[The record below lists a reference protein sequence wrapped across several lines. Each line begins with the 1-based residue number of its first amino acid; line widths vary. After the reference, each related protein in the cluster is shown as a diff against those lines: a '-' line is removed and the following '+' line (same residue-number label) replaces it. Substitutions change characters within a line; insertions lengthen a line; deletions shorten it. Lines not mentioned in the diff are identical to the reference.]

1 MEPVTILIVE
11 DESGV
16 QRMLEHIFSIN
27 GYVVAEAANGE
38 EGISEY
44 QKSKPSLIITDINMP
59 RINGVEF
66 ISLIRSIDK
75 EIPIIAITGLDST
88 ALAVMLMRD
97 YTLSDFITKPFEV
110 DSLLRS
116 VKEALTQ
123 GHQSP
128 LKKLLAKY
136 PDIERHIPTAKHQPY
151 SVAEQTTQELS
162 VSKLTEYKTIM
173 PHLEWSMEPTT
184 EGHHLTPK
192 NEPSSST
199 EETVQELSENKLSEY
214 RTIMAALAHDL
225 KNEFSRMAPV
235 VKSLATSRSLDDEDV
250 IIIKLGVEYG
260 QMIVRRFLNLL
271 DMGLSPPQPVSM
283 VATARKA
290 EDIVRPRLRP
300 NVQFALAI
308 DLDPSL
314 QDFRVV
320 ANPEQLL
327 LVLVDLI
334 RNAGEAIGSKPGVI
348 TLRVSVRDSAGELTV
363 SDDGPGIPSS
373 LKEQLFTAPLKKQG
387 GVGLGLYLSSKI
399 VKSWDGEI
407 SIDETKNTTGTSMK
421 VSLRK
426 VSPVEP

>member
-1 MEPVTILIVE
+1 
-11 DESGV
+11 
-16 QRMLEHIFSIN
+16 
-27 GYVVAEAANGE
+27 
-38 EGISEY
+38 
-44 QKSKPSLIITDINMP
+44 
-59 RINGVEF
+59 
-66 ISLIRSIDK
+66 
-75 EIPIIAITGLDST
+75 
-88 ALAVMLMRD
+88 MLMRD
-97 YTLSDFITKPFEV
+97 YILSDFLMKPVTTEL
-110 DSLLRS
+110 LLRS
-116 VKEALTQ
+116 VKEALARR
-123 GHQSP
+123 HQSP
-128 LKKLLAKY
+128 LKKLLAKH
-136 PDIERHIPTAKHQPY
+136 PDIERHIPTTKDQP
-151 SVAEQTTQELS
+151 SSAPEQTTYELS
-162 VSKLTEYKTIM
+162 VSKLTEYRTVM
-173 PHLEWSMEPTT
+173 PNLVWSVETTT
-184 EGHHLTPK
+184 EGHLLTPK
-192 NEPSSST
+192 NESSPST
-199 EETVQELSENKLSEY
+199 EQTAQELSEGRLSEY

-235 VKSLATSRSLDDEDV
+235 AKSLATSRFLDDEDV
-250 IIIKLGVEYG
+250 ITIKLGVEYG

-271 DMGLSPPQPVSM
+271 DMGLSPPQPVSII
-283 VATARKA
+283 AAARKA
-290 EDIVRPRLRP
+290 EEIVRPRLRP

-308 DLDPSL
+308 DLDPSS

-348 TLRVSVRDSAGELTV
+348 TLRVSERDNAGELTV

-373 LKEQLFTAPLKKQG
+373 LKEQLFKGPLKRQG

>member
-1 MEPVTILIVE
+1 
-11 DESGV
+11 
-16 QRMLEHIFSIN
+16 
-27 GYVVAEAANGE
+27 
-38 EGISEY
+38 
-44 QKSKPSLIITDINMP
+44 
-59 RINGVEF
+59 
-66 ISLIRSIDK
+66 
-75 EIPIIAITGLDST
+75 
-88 ALAVMLMRD
+88 
-97 YTLSDFITKPFEV
+97 
-110 DSLLRS
+110 

-128 LKKLLAKY
+128 LRKLLAKY
-136 PDIERHIPTAKHQPY
+136 PDIERHIPTTKHQPS
-151 SVAEQTTQELS
+151 SVVEQTAHELS
-162 VSKLTEYKTIM
+162 VSKLTEYRTIM
-173 PHLEWSMEPTT
+173 PGLKWSVETTT
-184 EGHHLTPK
+184 EEHLLTPK
-192 NEPSSST
+192 NEPSAST
-199 EETVQELSENKLSEY
+199 EQKSQELSESKLSEY

-235 VKSLATSRSLDDEDV
+235 AKSLATSRPLDDEDV
-250 IIIKLGVEYG
+250 ITIKLGVEYG

-271 DMGLSPPQPVSM
+271 DMGLSPPQPVSI
-283 VATARKA
+283 VAAARKA

-314 QDFRVV
+314 QDFQVV

-334 RNAGEAIGSKPGVI
+334 RNAGEAIGSKPGAI

-363 SDDGPGIPSS
+363 SDDGPGISSS
-373 LKEQLFTAPLKKQG
+373 LKEQLFKGPLKRHG

-399 VKSWDGEI
+399 VKSWNGEI
-407 SIDETKNTTGTSMK
+407 SIDETRDTRGTSMK